1 MPGGH
6 HGRRG
11 RHGEHLL
18 VDPGRERQQIEDGLK
33 ELEHVGV
40 VLVRR
45 LLREASTLVES
56 PNVHV
61 KRLVVPAIQ
70 VHAARAREHVPVGG
84 GGRRS
89 EHWHA
94 GGQPGHVSMY
104 PNKMR

>member
-45 LLREASTLVES
+45 LLCEASALVES

-70 VHAARAREHVPVGG
+70 VHAARAREHVPVGE
-84 GGRRS
+84 GRRGD
-89 EHWHA
+89 HLHA